1 MFSLY
6 QIALVPTLKP
16 YRIGPL
22 LHDHRILLQYL
33 TWGQKLSN
41 SGYKANPSSQQSDF
55 QCLILPTTKK
65 YSLLFKLKQH
75 IKKLRI
81 DRNSKGINL
90 PKRII
95 YIYIYNIYIY
105 ITEHVSCNIFEM
117 SFLTNANTWH
127 SKQENG
133 SNSWVWSKP
142 VWNSKYFDKFNPLDL
157 MLPYFWK
164 KLARLYVKLKNPVSF
179 RLSLSFPPNWKLSL
193 CCFKMFIAFNLL
205 GLSTFAR
212 IACLPQLWT
221 KTSNLDYPFWA
232 TPK

>member
-90 PKRII
+90 AKRII
-95 YIYIYNIYIY
+95 YKKKQSTFPVIYLKCHSSR
-105 ITEHVSCNIFEM
+105 TP
-117 SFLTNANTWH
+117 TPD

-193 CCFKMFIAFNLL
+193 CCFKMFIAFNLFVPALL
-205 GLSTFAR
+205 GIVFIFCCKVLR
-212 IACLPQLWT
+212 P
-221 KTSNLDYPFWA
+221 
-232 TPK
+232 